1 LRLEQYL
8 IGLAVKQMKNLGEL
22 RLKETLINEDLVRQR
37 GGILLAS

>member
-1 LRLEQYL
+1 LRLEQYS